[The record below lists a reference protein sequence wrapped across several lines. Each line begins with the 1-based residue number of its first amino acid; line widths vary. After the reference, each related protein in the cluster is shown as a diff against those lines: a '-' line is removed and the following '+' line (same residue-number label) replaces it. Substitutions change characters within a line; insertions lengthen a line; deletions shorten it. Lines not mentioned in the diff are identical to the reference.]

1 MLMAST
7 FLTMKM
13 KNVEKMGKT
22 LPMVVIREKR
32 KNFEKVRIIRA
43 MGGAF
48 YESVFRSDLEETFRV
63 QP

>member
-1 MLMAST
+1 
-7 FLTMKM
+7 
-13 KNVEKMGKT
+13 
-22 LPMVVIREKR
+22 MVVIREKR

-48 YESVFRSDLEETFRV
+48 YERVFRSDLEETFRV